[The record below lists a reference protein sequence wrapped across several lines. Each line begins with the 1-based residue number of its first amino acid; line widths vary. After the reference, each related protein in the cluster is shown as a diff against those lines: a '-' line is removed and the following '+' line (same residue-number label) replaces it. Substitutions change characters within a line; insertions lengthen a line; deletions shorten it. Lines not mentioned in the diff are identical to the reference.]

1 MGSPWSEL
9 LANLAVVAMF
19 VSVWIHTHVW
29 LDRKPAAIRAAA
41 FGLLMGAGA
50 IILMLTPMQIQPGVL
65 VDLRATMI
73 AVAGFFGG
81 PVAGIIAG
89 VMAGAYRAFE
99 GGIGAFAGAVGIAA
113 AMLIGVAGNLALRG
127 RSPTMADIMI
137 LGAATAAGSLL
148 GLSVLPQSVL
158 QIVLPKVTL
167 PSTLLIFVS
176 VAVSGLALYQER
188 RRLEALHSRRI
199 FKAVVETLPDCL
211 NVKDLDGRF
220 IVANPATAELM
231 HATNAKAL
239 IGKTDFDFYPRET
252 AQRFRQDELA
262 ILATGV
268 PSTIEQHLHHDDGT
282 DGWLATLKAPFRDK
296 TGAVVGL
303 ITHNRDITARKRL
316 ETELAES
323 RMRLADALAQM
334 ADGLVMF
341 DQDGKLVLCNARYR
355 AMFPLTADVRVQGAD
370 YRDILRASA
379 ARGEQIVPQGTVED
393 WIGSIVATQMQA
405 SKRQVRLTDGRWLD
419 VRTRPTGDG
428 GSLSLFS
435 DITEAKHLEAELLV
449 ANEKLNLLAH
459 RDGLTELLTRRAFD
473 EALALEFARGKRSA
487 IPLSLLFIDVD
498 WFKQFN
504 DHYGHPAGD
513 ECLRAVAGCIR
524 ATARRPT
531 DSAARY
537 GGEEFALI
545 LPETDARG
553 AFVIAENL
561 RGKVRDLG
569 LTHAGSEKG
578 IVTVSI
584 GVGTF
589 DPGSAPIE
597 IADLLR
603 RADEALYGAKA
614 AGRDRVHGWR
624 PHLSEPHSTGGRRR
638 L

>member
-50 IILMLTPMQIQPGVL
+50 ITLMLTPMRLQQGVF

-81 PVAGIIAG
+81 PVAGLIAG

-99 GGIGAFAGAVGIAA
+99 GGIGEFAGAVGIAA

-127 RSPTMADIMI
+127 RSPTMPDIMI

-158 QIVLPKVTL
+158 QVVLPKVTL
-167 PSTLLIFVS
+167 PSSLLIFVS

-252 AQRFRQDELA
+252 AQKFRQDELA
-262 ILATGV
+262 ILASGV

-296 TGAVVGL
+296 SGAIVGL
-303 ITHNRDITARKRL
+303 ITHNRDITARRQL

-323 RMRLADALAQM
+323 RMRLADALAHM

-355 AMFPLTADVRVQGAD
+355 AMFPLTADLRVQGAD

-393 WIGSIVATQMQA
+393 WIGGIVATQTQA
-405 SKRQVRLTDGRWLD
+405 SKRQVRLADGRWLD

-428 GSLSLFS
+428 GSLSLFPTS
-435 DITEAKHLEAELLV
+435 PRQSTS
-449 ANEKLNLLAH
+449 
-459 RDGLTELLTRRAFD
+459 RPSCWWPTR
-473 EALALEFARGKRSA
+473 S
-487 IPLSLLFIDVD
+487 
-498 WFKQFN
+498 
-504 DHYGHPAGD
+504 
-513 ECLRAVAGCIR
+513 
-524 ATARRPT
+524 
-531 DSAARY
+531 
-537 GGEEFALI
+537 
-545 LPETDARG
+545 
-553 AFVIAENL
+553 
-561 RGKVRDLG
+561 
-569 LTHAGSEKG
+569 
-578 IVTVSI
+578 
-584 GVGTF
+584 
-589 DPGSAPIE
+589 
-597 IADLLR
+597 
-603 RADEALYGAKA
+603 
-614 AGRDRVHGWR
+614 
-624 PHLSEPHSTGGRRR
+624 
-638 L
+638 